1 MKLSSIA
8 ASLLGRSI
16 AGVQAN
22 SPRSGDALD
31 TRLTPSLRDEPS
43 SILKPKAASQNV
55 VSLNMWR
62 DEIDPIASHLRF
74 TKRNILQTTIDNM
87 ITFYFVNITSE
98 YCGAA
103 RRPCLRAGTYNASRS
118 STHAPVEDQPF
129 DITYADGTE
138 ASGDFVTDTLALGDA
153 DVADFQFG
161 VALRSSSAH
170 GVLGIGYPQNQA
182 NVIVYDEEPYENL
195 PARLTSQGAHGG
207 TVLFGGL
214 DRARYTGP
222 LVTVPIQPE
231 NDRYRRLLVTLDRLA
246 LDDDGDDDLVAD
258 DMALAVLLDSGSTLS
273 YLPEAVCQPIYA
285 ALGATYVDDLGLAF
299 VPCTDPDRPDR
310 NLTFFF
316 DDPLSIV
323 VPSRELILDLATS
336 SLGDVPDFGDGV
348 DACLVGIAPAVRR
361 TSVLGDTFMRSAYI
375 VFDLANNEISMAQSA
390 VADGNVADL
399 ESDIVE
405 IGDGADA
412 IPGAM
417 RVDNPVAAK
426 QGLNV
431 ADPTED
437 DAATTEGFLGSAAPV
452 RNLGGASTTM
462 AAVLALVAAAAAA
475 L

>member
-1 MKLSSIA
+1 
-8 ASLLGRSI
+8 
-16 AGVQAN
+16 
-22 SPRSGDALD
+22 
-31 TRLTPSLRDEPS
+31 
-43 SILKPKAASQNV
+43 
-55 VSLNMWR
+55 MW
-62 DEIDPIASHLRF
+62 
-74 TKRNILQTTIDNM
+74 
-87 ITFYFVNITSE
+87 VNTLESE
-98 YCGAA
+98 FCGAA

-153 DVADFQFG
+153 DIADFQFG
-161 VALRSSSAH
+161 VALQSSSAH

-195 PARLTSQGAHGG
+195 PARLTSQGVIQSPVFSMYLNAFEAHGG

-214 DRARYTGP
+214 DRARYTGS

-231 NDRYRRLLVTLDRLA
+231 NDRYRRLLVTLNRLA
-246 LDDDGDDDLVAD
+246 LDGDDDDLVAD

-299 VPCTDPDRPDR
+299 VPCTDPDRSDR

-390 VADGNVADL
+390 VGDGNVADL

-405 IGDGADA
+405 ISDGADA
-412 IPGAM
+412 IPGAV
-417 RVDNPVAAK
+417 RVENPVAAK

-437 DAATTEGFLGSAAPV
+437 DTATTEGFLGSAAPV
-452 RNLGGASTTM
+452 RNLGGASKMM
-462 AAVLALVAAAAAA
+462 AVVLALVAATAA